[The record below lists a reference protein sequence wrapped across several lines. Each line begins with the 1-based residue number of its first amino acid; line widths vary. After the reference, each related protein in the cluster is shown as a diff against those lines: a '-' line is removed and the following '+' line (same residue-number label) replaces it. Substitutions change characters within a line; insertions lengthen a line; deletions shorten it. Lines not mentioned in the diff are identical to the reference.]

1 MAGEGVVDS
10 QVADK
15 VARVDARFATHQLF
29 LLKPVHAV
37 RLIAHSDNVQS
48 EAKTG
53 REVASLDGFLDGGQF
68 ALVHHDGDADGS
80 TRQKTMEHTPF
91 PTLKEMPQVKQTIR
105 TRSEERA

>member
-10 QVADK
+10 QVAEK

-29 LLKPVHAV
+29 LLKPVDAV

-53 REVASLDGFLDGGQF
+53 REVASLDGFLDGG
-68 ALVHHDGDADGS
+68 
-80 TRQKTMEHTPF
+80 
-91 PTLKEMPQVKQTIR
+91 
-105 TRSEERA
+105 

>member
-10 QVADK
+10 QVAEK

-53 REVASLDGFLDGGQF
+53 REVASLDGFLDGGQL